1 MRPRTTPSVPPPV
14 RIAAASTAAL
24 AAAVLSL
31 GLAGCSAPQARP
43 AASPASVSPSA
54 PPPSDDPA
62 SSDPAP
68 SDPAGTVP
76 SGEPVE
82 PAWADPVA
90 AEAAETAGDWLEIWD
105 ESACTGA
112 RAADDERYCQLLL
125 MDLASHAGGTAST
138 LAEYAAVVPELAEV
152 ARLAADASAAA
163 DAWLGAWCGA
173 YADPACAAPGEALA
187 EAERALA
194 AALDPW
200 RERATPDA

>member
-1 MRPRTTPSVPPPV
+1 MPSKPSRPFPLRT
-14 RIAAASTAAL
+14 ACAAL
-24 AAAVLSL
+24 AAGAALAL
-31 GLAGCSAPQARP
+31 GLTACTSGQAPGLPAPTTAAPGTPSPTASAPY
-43 AASPASVSPSA
+43 
-54 PPPSDDPA
+54 
-62 SSDPAP
+62 
-68 SDPAGTVP
+68 DPAGTVP

-90 AEAAETAGDWLEIWD
+90 AEAAETAGDWLANWE
-105 ESACTGA
+105 ESECTGA

-125 MDLASHAGGTAST
+125 MDLASHAGGTATT
-138 LAEYAAVVPELAEV
+138 LGEHAATAPELAEV
-152 ARLAADASAAA
+152 ARLAADVSAAA

-173 YADPACAAPGEALA
+173 YADPACAVPGEALA

>member
-1 MRPRTTPSVPPPV
+1 MRPRTIPTVPSPI
-14 RIAAASTAAL
+14 RIAAVSTAAL
-24 AAAVLSL
+24 AAVLSL
-31 GLAGCSAPQARP
+31 GLAGCSAPQHPP
-43 AASPASVSPSA
+43 AASPASIAPSA
-54 PPPSDDPA
+54 PPSD
-62 SSDPAP
+62 DPAP

-152 ARLAADASAAA
+152 ARLANDVSAAA